1 MNIKILELILKNFK
15 GTKSQIA
22 DFKGGNVVIKGD
34 NGTGKSTIVD
44 AFNWILFGKNSA
56 GAKTF
61 NIKTLDKQNNVIH
74 NLDHEVTAILLV
86 DEKEVTLKKVYK
98 ETWTKKRGEAE
109 KGLTGHTTDY
119 FINEVPSK
127 MAEYEKYIHE
137 LVDEKIFKL
146 ITSPL
151 EFNNLPWKER
161 RTSLLEIVGD
171 VTDENV
177 IASSDKLKR
186 LSGLLGDRKLD
197 DFKKIVS
204 SKKKLL
210 NDEIKS
216 IPFRVDELVAS
227 VDIEGTDFTE
237 KEKAIEL
244 LETENIDIDFKIM
257 DQSSMYKAS
266 NLINEKIYKL
276 KNKLR
281 SIEDDSRMNGSKPKV
296 ELQRKVHILESEI
309 SDLNHILEDGKRDIE
324 NIGKQIIVK
333 KGEKQKL
340 TDKWNSVHDE
350 ILEINEN
357 EFNCPTCGHEF
368 DSDKA
373 DSIREDMIK
382 NFNQSKVNRKAII
395 SADGKGKKKE
405 IEELEEHVIKITGN
419 IAIMGTDLK
428 EKTLEL
434 EPLIKQLGIMQ
445 TSTFEFVK
453 TDEYLALE
461 KEIATLEA
469 SIKEPNTEYLDSLK
483 ADKKVKEK
491 EIDSLKAEIN
501 QKVQLEKN
509 QIRITELEER
519 KTELGIMIA
528 DLEGQEFLCETFIK
542 TKVDMLEDK
551 INSMFKNVNFRLFE
565 TQINEGLKECCEI
578 LVSGVPYSDV
588 NTGGRINA
596 GLDVISTL
604 CNHYNVFAPIFMD
617 NSESVTKTL
626 EMESQIIKL
635 EVIKGAK
642 LTIEVT

>member
-1 MNIKILELILKNFK
+1 MNIKILQLILKNFK
-15 GTKSQIA
+15 GTKSLVA
-22 DFKGGNVVIKGD
+22 DFKGENAVIKGD

-56 GAKTF
+56 GVKVF

-86 DEKEVTLKKVYK
+86 DGKEVTLKKVYK

-161 RTSLLEIVGD
+161 RTALLEIVGD

-186 LSGLLGDRKLD
+186 LGDLIGDRKLD

-216 IPFRVDELVAS
+216 IPYRVDELVAS
-227 VDIEGTDFTE
+227 VDISGTDFTE

-244 LETENIDIDFKIM
+244 LETENTNIEFQIL

-266 NLINEKIYKL
+266 NLISEKIYKIKRKLELIEIDVKRNADAPIVAIQQQANFL
-276 KNKLR
+276 K
-281 SIEDDSRMNGSKPKV
+281 SD
-296 ELQRKVHILESEI
+296 I
-309 SDLNHILEDGKRDIE
+309 SDLNYRIDDNKRKIKQFNVHIED
-324 NIGKQIIVK
+324 K
-333 KGEKQKL
+333 KAEKQKL
-340 TDKWNSVHDE
+340 TDSWYLKKDE
-350 ILEINEN
+350 KLLFSERD
-357 EFNCPTCGHEF
+357 FSCPTCNREF
-368 DSDKA
+368 DEDKA
-373 DSIREDMIK
+373 DDMRAHMIQTFNATQEYRLNEISKEGKSLKASIEGFEKRISEVTEEIQNLSAELAAKQTELDSIK
-382 NFNQSKVNRKAII
+382 PIENAEYSFIKTPEYI
-395 SADGKGKKKE
+395 S
-405 IEELEEHVIKITGN
+405 
-419 IAIMGTDLK
+419 
-428 EKTLEL
+428 
-434 EPLIKQLGIMQ
+434 
-445 TSTFEFVK
+445 
-453 TDEYLALE
+453 LE
-461 KEIATLEA
+461 KEVATLEA
-469 SIKEPNTEYLDSLK
+469 SIKEPNTEYLDTLK

-491 EIDSLKAEIN
+491 EIDYLKAEIN
-501 QKVQLEKN
+501 QKAQFEKN
-509 QIRITELEER
+509 QIRITELEDR

-565 TQINEGLKECCEI
+565 TQINEGLKECCDV
-578 LVSGVPYSDV
+578 LVNGVPYSDV

-604 CNHYNVFAPIFMD
+604 CNHYNVFAPIFAD
-617 NSESVTKTL
+617 NSESVTKL
-626 EMESQIIKL
+626 IDVKSQLIKL
-635 EVIKGAK
+635 QVVKDLK
-642 LTIEVT
+642 LTIEGVEV